1 MTEDRK
7 RAEDV
12 YELVEDLMQRV
23 NSVASLQALAG
34 GEGEFKQRLQEHEQ
48 LMVDVPEIKD
58 TVDVMADV
66 VIGPKIPDPNRPNEW
81 KMNGKG
87 RYERDANGGL
97 AHMTHKLRW
106 QNQLWKF
113 VGQLAA
119 ILTGVALIVKEFG

>member
-1 MTEDRK
+1 MEDFLFTEERK
-7 RAEDV
+7 RVEDV
-12 YELVEDLMQRV
+12 YALVKDL
-23 NSVASLQALAG
+23 
-34 GEGEFKQRLQEHEQ
+34 EQEHQQ
-48 LMVDVPEIKD
+48 LMIDVPEIKD

-97 AHMTHKLRW
+97 LHMAHKLRW